1 MLLGPYRDGFF
12 NLAQRGTE
20 TVISRDNFRGDLE
33 GLRKGTLDRCKHL
46 FSSRVP
52 GKFQQVRRDGGLK

>member
-1 MLLGPYRDGFF
+1 MDF
-12 NLAQRGTE
+12 NLAQEGQKQSLIE
-20 TVISRDNFRGDLE
+20 TNFRGDLE

-52 GKFQQVRRDGGLK
+52 GKFQQIFVCKLKNFVW